1 MITDQ
6 TAATVQN
13 SGTSTS
19 PFSQI
24 QELEQRENDRVE
36 KEISAMAKEKDDVQT
51 SLIKKGEQAIE
62 DLKDDA
68 KKDLKK
74 HSETELSPI
83 LMTAKKESET
93 QCQQLES
100 ISKGQS
106 AAAINSIVAQAK
118 DPNFLFATKA

>member
-6 TAATVQN
+6 TTATVQN

-24 QELEQRENDRVE
+24 QELEQRENDRAE
-36 KEISAMAKEKDDVQT
+36 KEISAMAKEKEEIQKS
-51 SLIKKGEQAIE
+51 SLKKEEQATEDMKGE
-62 DLKDDA
+62 A
-68 KKDLKK
+68 KKELKK

-83 LMTAKKESET
+83 LMAAKKESET

-106 AAAINSIVAQAK
+106 PKAINSIVAQAK
-118 DPNFLFATKA
+118 DPEFLFATKA

>member
-13 SGTSTS
+13 SGTSTT

-36 KEISAMAKEKDDVQT
+36 KEISAMAKEKEEVQK
-51 SLIKKGEQAIE
+51 SIAKKEEQAVE
-62 DLKDDA
+62 ELKIDA

-106 AAAINSIVAQAK
+106 TNAVSSIVSLAK
-118 DPNFLFATKA
+118 DPTFLFGTKA